1 MTFSEADLQA
11 LAEARR
17 LLENPGLAVK
27 LANAVGKPIEK
38 GFEML
43 PPRWRGQVGEITH
56 KALTGAL
63 KMAIASMRER
73 EAAARP
79 RLHKLAATVSGAA
92 GGAFGLAA
100 LAIELPVSTT
110 IICRSIADI
119 ARAEGEDLARPD
131 AQLACLE
138 VFALGGPA
146 SSDDASETS
155 YFAMRA
161 ALSRAVSEAAEY
173 LATKQAT
180 DAGAP
185 ALVRLVA
192 LIAARFKIQVSQKA
206 AATAIPLVGAAGG
219 ATLNYLFIDHFQEM
233 SRGHFAIRRLERKYG
248 TEAVRR
254 AYEAIEAPAARAGPS
269 ATR

>member
-1 MTFSEADLQA
+1 MTLSDSDLQT
-11 LAEARR
+11 LAQAKR

-27 LANAVGKPIEK
+27 LANVVGKPIEK

-43 PPRWRGQVGEITH
+43 PPRWRDQVGEITH
-56 KALTGAL
+56 KALEVAL
-63 KMAIASMRER
+63 KMALASMRER
-73 EAAARP
+73 PTAARP

-92 GGAFGLAA
+92 GGAFGLGA
-100 LAIELPVSTT
+100 LALELPVSTT

-119 ARAEGEDLARPD
+119 ARAEGEDLEQPEAR
-131 AQLACLE
+131 LACLE

-173 LATKQAT
+173 LATRQAS

-206 AATAIPLVGAAGG
+206 AAMAVPLVGAAGG
-219 ATLNYLFIDHFQEM
+219 ATLNYLFIDHFQDM
-233 SRGHFAIRRLERKYG
+233 SRGHFAVRRLERKYG

-254 AYEAIEAPAARAGPS
+254 AYEAIEPSPAP
-269 ATR
+269 

>member
-1 MTFSEADLQA
+1 MTLSDSDLQT
-11 LAEARR
+11 LAQAKR

-27 LANAVGKPIEK
+27 LANVVGKPIEK

-43 PPRWRGQVGEITH
+43 PPRWRDQVGEITH
-56 KALTGAL
+56 KALDVAL
-63 KMAIASMRER
+63 KMALASMRER
-73 EAAARP
+73 PTAARP

-92 GGAFGLAA
+92 GGAFGLGA
-100 LAIELPVSTT
+100 LALELPVSTT

-119 ARAEGEDLARPD
+119 ARAEGEDPEQPEAR
-131 AQLACLE
+131 LACLE

-173 LATKQAT
+173 LATRQAS

-185 ALVRLVA
+185 ALVRLV
-192 LIAARFKIQVSQKA
+192 AARFKIQVSQKA
-206 AATAIPLVGAAGG
+206 AAMAVPLVGAAGG
-219 ATLNYLFIDHFQEM
+219 ATLNYLFIDHFQDM

-248 TEAVRR
+248 AEAVRR
-254 AYEAIEAPAARAGPS
+254 TYEAIEPSPAP
-269 ATR
+269 